1 MEEVIDE
8 DGGRML
14 RHVVLFI
21 QSPSMSDAKV
31 RVEMIKKRNM
41 ESQDAW
47 KSWSQAR
54 VEERSPLASPGM
66 MSVQ

>member
-1 MEEVIDE
+1 
-8 DGGRML
+8 
-14 RHVVLFI
+14 
-21 QSPSMSDAKV
+21 MSNAKV
-31 RVEMIKKRNM
+31 RVEMIKKRNL

-66 MSVQ
+66 MSVQLCQ